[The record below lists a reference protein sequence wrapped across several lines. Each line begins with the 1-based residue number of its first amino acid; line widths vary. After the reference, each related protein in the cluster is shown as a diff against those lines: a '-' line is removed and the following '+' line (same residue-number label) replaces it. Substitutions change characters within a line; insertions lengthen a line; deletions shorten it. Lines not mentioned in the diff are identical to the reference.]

1 MAAAPPDR
9 SDPGVRADLRLAA
22 TERTQRASR
31 ITAAIALFALAAV
44 SPFVAQPLTGDPG
57 AIYSATIASLVLVG
71 CGVAAWPWRW
81 SDAERDQ
88 HAIAAIWNEARVG
101 ADAATPWTRYAAWA
115 QAEGDRVDL
124 VLLTR
129 AGSAENKWVARAFSK
144 VVTRSLDAD
153 AIADAATAMEA
164 LRDHAA
170 RQEDAARQRYVDKAA
185 AAERKPLD
193 DALRAV
199 EESAAAEQRQA
210 EKRMLQELAE
220 QEAAEREAQAAA
232 IARALRRP

>member
-9 SDPGVRADLRLAA
+9 NDPAVRANLRLGAA
-22 TERTQRASR
+22 QRTQRATR
-31 ITAAIALFALAAV
+31 ITAGLTLFALAAV
-44 SPFVAQPLTGDPG
+44 GPFIAQPLTGDPG
-57 AIYSATIASLVLVG
+57 AIYGATIGSFLVLG
-71 CGVAAWPWRW
+71 CGVAAWPWAW
-81 SDAERDQ
+81 SDAEREQ
-88 HAIAAIWNEARVG
+88 HALAAIWNEARVD

-124 VLLTR
+124 VVLSR
-129 AGSAENKWVARAFSK
+129 AGSAENKWVASAFSK

-153 AIADAATAMEA
+153 AIADAATAMET
-164 LRDHAA
+164 LRDQAA

-199 EESAAAEQRQA
+199 DESAAAEQRQA